1 MVNRSTDYVAST
13 RLMPITKDDQSSET
27 LKPIYSKFQCRIC
40 NCNRCHQTVYHLTMY
55 TVQLLAQNQQ
65 NLLMLLVR
73 RGQICVSRTLI
84 IGLCLILSLDIVDF
98 SITMVGGVVI
108 CIVEI
113 GDVEIGDVEIGDV
126 AIGDVEIGDVAI
138 GGVEIGGVERHR

>member
-98 SITMVGGVVI
+98 SITMVFGKLASTMTSMAGLASASTPSSVVHSTNSAS
-108 CIVEI
+108 CLETVM
-113 GDVEIGDVEIGDV
+113 GMGMVVV
-126 AIGDVEIGDVAI
+126 L
-138 GGVEIGGVERHR
+138 

>member
-1 MVNRSTDYVAST
+1 
-13 RLMPITKDDQSSET
+13 
-27 LKPIYSKFQCRIC
+27 
-40 NCNRCHQTVYHLTMY
+40 MY

-98 SITMVGGVVI
+98 SITMVFGKLASTMTSMAGLASASTPSSVVHSTNSASCLETVMGMGMVVASGTRLVMAMAMSMVTVNMELPDICASGGD
-108 CIVEI
+108 
-113 GDVEIGDVEIGDV
+113 GDYDYS
-126 AIGDVEIGDVAI
+126 A
-138 GGVEIGGVERHR
+138 